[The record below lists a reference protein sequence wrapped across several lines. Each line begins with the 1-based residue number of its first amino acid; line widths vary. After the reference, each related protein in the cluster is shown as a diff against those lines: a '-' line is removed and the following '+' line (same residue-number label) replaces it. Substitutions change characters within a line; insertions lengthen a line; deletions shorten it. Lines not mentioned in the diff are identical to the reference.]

1 MPRIVETL
9 RQTEWWYGAD
19 GFPYRLAEMELSH
32 LWNVLNFLGRR
43 ASQLRLQHYWD
54 EFLERNDVDDYDVG
68 PEIKIAF
75 HEWLRS
81 QNEID
86 GIPQDW
92 LNQTPFLRELRH
104 QIALRNVADGD
115 VVGVRYDEE
124 LEDGSGGTNGRA
136 VGADPR
142 LRGRPAL
149 G

>member
-9 RQTEWWYGAD
+9 RQTEWWYGQD
-19 GFPYRLAEMELSH
+19 GFPYRLDEMELTH

-54 EFLERNDVDDYDVG
+54 EFLERNDVDDYDDYNVG
-68 PEIKIAF
+68 LETAF

-92 LNQTPFLRELRH
+92 LNQTPFMRELRH
-104 QIALRNVADGD
+104 QIALRNVANGD

-124 LEDGSGGTNGRA
+124 LEDGSGGTDR
-136 VGADPR
+136 
-142 LRGRPAL
+142 
-149 G
+149 

>member
-9 RQTEWWYGAD
+9 RQTEWWYGQD
-19 GFPYRLAEMELSH
+19 GFPYRLDEMELTH

-54 EFLERNDVDDYDVG
+54 EFLERNDVDDYDDYDVG
-68 PEIKIAF
+68 LETAF

-92 LNQTPFLRELRH
+92 LNQTPFMRELRH
-104 QIALRNVADGD
+104 QIALRNVANGD

-124 LEDGSGGTNGRA
+124 LEDGSGGTDR
-136 VGADPR
+136 
-142 LRGRPAL
+142 
-149 G
+149 